1 MDRLVLRARTTAR
14 AGAFLIDAQ
23 LPCPAMMIIARLLLA
38 LSALFSPLTGLS
50 QTATPRPPSVE
61 NECVVLLHGLGRG
74 DTSML
79 LLEEMLGAVGYRVV
93 NHEYPS
99 RDSTIEALLGQ
110 VSTAVAQ
117 CGEDRLN
124 FVTHSMGGILA
135 RGWLGLNRP
144 ARLGRVVML
153 GPPNKGSE
161 IVDVLG
167 DLAIYRLLTG
177 PAGLEL
183 GTTPGG
189 VRSRF
194 GPVDFELGV
203 IAGNLS
209 LNPLFSG
216 MLEGPDDGKVS
227 VESTRIGGMR
237 DHIVLP
243 VTHTYMMNNPL
254 VIAQVV
260 AFLQTG
266 GFEHGLTYREL
277 MRRLTTR

>member
-1 MDRLVLRARTTAR
+1 MMLV
-14 AGAFLIDAQ
+14 
-23 LPCPAMMIIARLLLA
+23 ARLLFALCALLA
-38 LSALFSPLTGLS
+38 PLAGLT
-50 QTATPRPPSVE
+50 QTSTLRPPPVE
-61 NECVVLLHGLGRG
+61 KECVVLLHGLGRG
-74 DTSML
+74 DTSFL
-79 LLEEMLGAVGYRVV
+79 LLEEMLGAVGYQVV
-93 NHEYPS
+93 NHDYPS
-99 RDSTIEALLGQ
+99 RDYTIQALLGQ

-117 CGEDRLN
+117 CGDDRVH
-124 FVTHSMGGILA
+124 FVTHSMGGILV
-135 RGWLGLNRP
+135 RGWLALNRP

-153 GPPNKGSE
+153 APPNKGSE

-167 DLAIYRLLTG
+167 DLAIFRLLTG
-177 PAGLEL
+177 PAGREL
-183 GTTPGG
+183 GTAPGG

-203 IAGNLS
+203 VAGNLS
-209 LNPLFSG
+209 TNPLFSG
-216 MLEGPDDGKVS
+216 LLEGPDDGKVS
-227 VESTRIGGMR
+227 VESTRIEGMR

-277 MRRLTTR
+277 MRRLTAR